1 MAIVGGGA
9 PSVAAERPPAC
20 VATCFVRRS
29 DGWESRVLMLAELP
43 DHDWLAVVADAHGQ
57 GFRMIGVRP
66 VADLVHAVVHLF
78 GGPPHLGM
86 EDATVG
92 WMCEPPPL
100 GTLWSPEPAVLAA
113 LDHASSI
120 ATIGHDSVDPTR
132 IFVAGTVAGDL
143 LSLCAL
149 NAAKLV
155 ATALPAT
162 VVGVAVAPGGD
173 ALAVTLPG
181 DAAAAELA
189 TLEPAS
195 TSVDTMSMVIRK
207 VRTRLEVQILEDQL
221 LKDRLLEESRKDKK
235 KTKKRSGRRRSEGR
249 GGGSEGRASQRGG
262 RG

>member
-1 MAIVGGGA
+1 
-9 PSVAAERPPAC
+9 
-20 VATCFVRRS
+20 
-29 DGWESRVLMLAELP
+29 MLAELP
-43 DHDWLAVVADAHGQ
+43 DHDWLAVTADANGQ

-86 EDATVG
+86 ADATVG

-100 GTLWSPEPAVLAA
+100 GTLWSPDPDVLAA

-181 DAAAAELA
+181 DAAAAELV
-189 TLEPAS
+189 TLAPAD
-195 TSVDTMSMVIRK
+195 TSVDTMSMVIRN
-207 VRTRLEVQILEDQL
+207 VRERLEIQIQEDQL
-221 LKDRLLEESRKDKK
+221 LEYMLLEESRKDKK
-235 KTKKRSGRRRSEGR
+235 KRRRGVGEGAAKGEAAAAKDEPR
-249 GGGSEGRASQRGG
+249 NEEEEVDWEG
-262 RG
+262 